1 MSTFIGDSCGGWS
14 STTPDTTVNEIR
26 FVQSTRHDPICWNI
40 VEMSL
45 THRIKMIINVD
56 SYGDGTNR
64 GWHSEANLR
73 VFTEAILNQ
82 LIHRAYMHGISY
94 SQLKRFCRFTLDNE
108 ANEIYSPY
116 SYGYYL
122 DIFHSQI
129 AGRFDIGAGNF
140 GNNRKDYY
148 EYICRVHQTSFNV
161 LDIHMQA
168 GWETKSKIRDNAKW
182 YRELATK
189 YGKRLSCTEANPTT
203 NDIWTAGG
211 FDILHYQLKKA
222 IEIGCEDFCLVF
234 IKMDRDQ
241 PKYKKLSFIYRGQ
254 VNPYWNSFK
263 QIIKDNKPIEIKPI
277 IISEEDMILKVLQK
291 GSKSNQVKWLQDILL
306 NDYHVPN
313 PGGIDGI
320 FGNQTDKQV
329 RDYQEKK
336 ELVID
341 GKVGVNTTMKLVNE
355 SSDPKKWMRNLIIYM
370 AY

>member
-1 MSTFIGDSCGGWS
+1 MINIGASCVGWGD
-14 STTPDTTVNEIR
+14 TTTDTTVNEIR
-26 FVQSTRHDPICWNI
+26 FVQSIRHDPICWNI

-45 THRIKMIINVD
+45 ANKIKMIINVD

-73 VFTEAILNQ
+73 VFTEAIINQ
-82 LIHRAYMHGISY
+82 LMHRAYMHGISY
-94 SQLKRFCRFTLDNE
+94 SQLKRFCRLTLDNE

-129 AGRFDIGAGNF
+129 NGRFDIGAGNF
-140 GNNRKDYY
+140 GNNRKDYD
-148 EYICRVHQTSFNV
+148 EYICRVHQTSFNILV
-161 LDIHMQA
+161 IHMQA

-203 NDIWTAGG
+203 NDIWTADG
-211 FDILHYQLKKA
+211 FDLLHYQLKKA
-222 IEIGCEDFCLVF
+222 IEIGCEDFCMVF

-254 VNPYWNSFK
+254 VNPYWETFK

-277 IISEEDMILKVLQK
+277 IINEDDMKLEKFYYKNKVTYNRDTK
-291 GSKSNQVKWLQDILL
+291 KAGVKFIQTVVNVDPDGKWGAITDTAVRNYQENFDLD
-306 NDYHVPN
+306 
-313 PGGIDGI
+313 IDGI
-320 FGNQTDKQV
+320 VGPLTFREMMKTDPEA
-329 RDYQEKK
+329 Y
-336 ELVID
+336 ID
-341 GKVGVNTTMKLVNE
+341 LQYFVATGE
-355 SSDPKKWMRNLIIYM
+355 W
-370 AY
+370 